1 MTEEI
6 DLSLVEMTNAIIA
19 DNTVTGN
26 PNADLLEEEVD
37 AWIVVEE
44 ETSIDETTLEVEII
58 VDIMKIDEEIEME
71 DLDSV
76 DMEETDLDPAH
87 QQTITEDLQ
96 EDLETMI
103 SEDHQEETD
112 LDLVAEMDLLT
123 VETGTEMVAD
133 ILTEEA

>member
-1 MTEEI
+1 M
-6 DLSLVEMTNAIIA
+6 
-19 DNTVTGN
+19 
-26 PNADLLEEEVD
+26 D

-44 ETSIDETTLEVEII
+44 ETTIDVTTLEVEII
-58 VDIMKIDEEIEME
+58 VDLMKIDEEIEME

-87 QQTITEDLQ
+87 QLTITEDLQ
-96 EDLETMI
+96 EEVETTT

>member
-1 MTEEI
+1 M
-6 DLSLVEMTNAIIA
+6 
-19 DNTVTGN
+19 
-26 PNADLLEEEVD
+26 D

-44 ETSIDETTLEVEII
+44 ETTIDETTLEVEII
-58 VDIMKIDEEIEME
+58 VDLMKIDEEIEME

-87 QQTITEDLQ
+87 QLTITEDLQ
-96 EDLETMI
+96 EEVETTT

>member
-1 MTEEI
+1 M
-6 DLSLVEMTNAIIA
+6 
-19 DNTVTGN
+19 
-26 PNADLLEEEVD
+26 D

-44 ETSIDETTLEVEII
+44 ETTIDVTTLEVEII
-58 VDIMKIDEEIEME
+58 VDLMKIDEEIEME

-87 QQTITEDLQ
+87 QLTITEDLQ
-96 EDLETMI
+96 EEVETMI